1 MKMNR
6 LAKMVAA
13 GLLLA
18 GGAMAATFSA
28 GTAHAGSWRC
38 CPGQPPPSYGNIHTN
53 PAWDPTVC
61 HDYTFLAP
69 NHVVEGIP
77 CNTFAC
83 PPGTVREN
91 ETPATPN
98 IGE

>member
-1 MKMNR
+1 MNR
-6 LAKMVAA
+6 VAKLFVA
-13 GLLLA
+13 GLLLV
-18 GGAMAATFSA
+18 GGAMSATFNA
-28 GTAHAGSWRC
+28 GTAHAGSWQW
-38 CPGQPPPSYGNIHTN
+38 CPGQPPPSYGSIHTN

-61 HDYTFLAP
+61 HDYTFRAP

-77 CNTFAC
+77 CDAFVC

-91 ETPATPN
+91 ETPVTPN